1 MRFFYIFLFSILIIT
16 SIKAE
21 ETVEFYIKKAL
32 QNNLELNAE
41 RKNFESA
48 KQNKNISRSEFLPSI
63 TVSGEQ
69 SSSNSTNIT
78 DQDGKS
84 LADSNS
90 DTQSQTISLEQKIF
104 TGFKGLNTY
113 KKSEL
118 ETKRA
123 KLNLKKQNRIQFLKL
138 HQLTLI

>member
-63 TVSGEQ
+63 TFRRTVELKF
-69 SSSNSTNIT
+69 TNIT
-78 DQDGKS
+78 DQMEKV
-84 LADSNS
+84 L
-90 DTQSQTISLEQKIF
+90 QT
-104 TGFKGLNTY
+104 
-113 KKSEL
+113 
-118 ETKRA
+118 
-123 KLNLKKQNRIQFLKL
+123 
-138 HQLTLI
+138 LT

>member
-90 DTQSQTISLEQKIF
+90 DLKV
-104 TGFKGLNTY
+104 
-113 KKSEL
+113 
-118 ETKRA
+118 
-123 KLNLKKQNRIQFLKL
+123 KLY
-138 HQLTLI
+138 H